1 MMFVPPVGN
10 TALFHRRELMP
21 VVNANRETAA
31 DGGRSGPVVHPAPR
45 APRFFADSATR
56 ADVEPLLRAGI
67 VDGLTTNPTLLKKA
81 GAKSWTHAKEIM
93 KDLCTLF
100 RPLPVSLELTALDEK
115 GMLVQATELA
125 ALGDNALIK
134 VPVGG
139 YRAVDPKADPYTGL
153 KVIRRLWER
162 GVRVNTTLVFNTA
175 QALWA
180 ANAGATY
187 VSPFMGRLADYAA
200 AHDDPG
206 REPGNS
212 LYWPADPKDPKAGP
226 AALHNTGY
234 VASGG
239 SRGETGSRLIFE
251 IATVFANYRITTEI
265 LAASIRNPVQ
275 LTECLVAGADILT
288 VPAAILATVADHPL
302 SDAGMI
308 AFAKD
313 AKAFET

>member
-1 MMFVPPVGN
+1 
-10 TALFHRRELMP
+10 MP
-21 VVNANRETAA
+21 VVNADREVAA
-31 DGGRSGPVVHPAPR
+31 EGAAAGKSGLVVHPAPR

-81 GAKSWTHAKEIM
+81 GAKSWSQAKEIM
-93 KDLCTLF
+93 KDLCALF

-187 VSPFMGRLADYAA
+187 VSPFMGRLADYTAT
-200 AHDDPG
+200 HDDPA

-212 LYWPADPKDPKAGP
+212 LYWPADAKADSRAP
-226 AALHNTGY
+226 EAMHNTGY

-239 SRGETGSRLIFE
+239 ARRETGSRLIFE

-302 SDAGMI
+302 SDAGMKS
-308 AFAKD
+308 FAND